1 MCRSVMLQF
10 HHSSYLLLTKLNS
23 NLLDIL
29 PRGILRHWLLDFQY
43 ELRDQF
49 KKHSFIG
56 GTGGLSG
63 GVVNDDWTIGLRT
76 CCNHKLNRG
85 VGPDREIEG
94 WCGDKHLEVLA

>member
-1 MCRSVMLQF
+1 M
-10 HHSSYLLLTKLNS
+10 
-23 NLLDIL
+23 
-29 PRGILRHWLLDFQY
+29 RHWLLDFQY

-49 KKHSFIG
+49 KKHGFV
-56 GTGGLSG
+56 GGLSG

-94 WCGDKHLEVLA
+94 WCGDKCWYFGMVSSGCLIKGIYDILLKCVSW